1 MYPDSEIGVYTD
13 QPTPEPRQLCVGTLR
28 FYRRSHSSAGFEY
41 SREWLSHPCAYELEP
56 GLPLTSGAHYTRH
69 PLFGSIGDSAP
80 DRWGRRLIERAHR
93 MGTPGFAQRSGAL
106 FEADYLLGVSDA
118 ARMGALRY
126 STDGGRTFHLS
137 GAGAEVPPVIDL
149 LPLQNAA
156 RKICDDVAGPR
167 EWNMLLSP
175 GSSLGGAW
183 PKATV
188 RDEQG
193 HLYIAKFSRSGQEY
207 DVVAWE
213 AVAMELARA
222 AGLQVAACSLKR
234 PARGKSVFLARRF
247 DRAEHGARIP
257 YISAMTLMQCRDGDS
272 RSYLELAEHISQ
284 FSCSPETDLRELWR
298 RIAFSIMITNTDDH
312 ARNHGF
318 LRRES
323 RGWQLSP
330 VFDLNPTPAQRQGHT
345 LSMGIEPG
353 NHEASLSLLK
363 SYAGEFYV
371 RKSEANALLAGIA
384 RAVAQW
390 QVVARRL
397 GIPAAEQAELRS
409 AFEHENGFA
418 AALHS

>member
-1 MYPDSEIGVYTD
+1 
-13 QPTPEPRQLCVGTLR
+13 
-28 FYRRSHSSAGFEY
+28 
-41 SREWLSHPCAYELEP
+41 
-56 GLPLTSGAHYTRH
+56 
-69 PLFGSIGDSAP
+69 
-80 DRWGRRLIERAHR
+80 
-93 MGTPGFAQRSGAL
+93 
-106 FEADYLLGVSDA
+106 
-118 ARMGALRY
+118 MGALRY
-126 STDGGRTFHLS
+126 STDGGRTFLLS
-137 GAGAEVPPVIDL
+137 GAGVPPVIDL

-156 RKICDDVAGPR
+156 RKICDDVATPQ
-167 EWNMLLSP
+167 EWDMLLSP

-188 RDEQG
+188 HDEQG
-193 HLYIAKFSRSGQEY
+193 RLYIAKFSRSGQEY

-222 AGLQVAACSLKR
+222 AGLQVSACSLER

-247 DRAEHGARIP
+247 DRAEGGTRIP
-257 YISAMTLMQCRDGDS
+257 YISAMTLMQSQDGES

-284 FSCSPETDLRELWR
+284 FSCSPEADLRELWR

-330 VFDLNPTPAQRQGHT
+330 VFDLNPTPVQRQGHT
-345 LSMGIEPG
+345 LSMGIEPH

-363 SYAGEFYV
+363 SYAEEFYV
-371 RKSEANALLAGIA
+371 RKSETNNLLCGIA

-390 QVVARRL
+390 RGVAGRL
-397 GIPAAEQAELRS
+397 GIPGREQLALSS
-409 AFEHENGFA
+409 AFEHENGYA
-418 AALHS
+418 AVLTS